1 MLFSVTYFSQLQAGK
16 LRSAVLSWDEP
27 MTFEFQVGTA
37 NESLQW
43 KLWRLRTTVAYRTWC
58 CILNIALQKVLPSE
72 FQVFHWHKNF
82 HSCTELMLSQ
92 IPKLI
97 VLIWRHFFGRLFELW
112 PISCSLTSFVPME
125 MHSYLNITCN
135 LFLFLHFV
143 YYMTELWHLRLGK

>member
-58 CILNIALQKVLPSE
+58 CILNIALQNVLPSE

-82 HSCTELMLSQ
+82 HSCTELCYPRYQNWLFLSEG
-92 IPKLI
+92 IFLVGFLNCDLSRALSHPSFRWKCI
-97 VLIWRHFFGRLFELW
+97 RT
-112 PISCSLTSFVPME
+112 LTSPVIYFY
-125 MHSYLNITCN
+125 SYISYITWPN
-135 LFLFLHFV
+135 
-143 YYMTELWHLRLGK
+143 YGIWD